1 MSTYLEVFRQIEEK
15 SEDESRGEKV
25 LLLGMRF
32 QGKADDEEPLKSHW
46 GNEKKE
52 RNYNSNIGGRIK
64 PELGLGTLES
74 SRKTSSR
81 GCLLGLSMRDQ

>member
-1 MSTYLEVFRQIEEK
+1 MNTYLEVFRQIEEK

-52 RNYNSNIGGRIK
+52 RHYNSDIGGLIK
-64 PELGLGTLES
+64 LELGFRILES
-74 SRKTSSR
+74 SRKTISR
-81 GCLLGLSMRDQ
+81 ELLSWIVN